1 MKKVILAFVASL
13 FVGQAYAVDFGIAV
27 MDSNHSKALPGFTV
41 SEKWGKVG
49 AQFGLDV
56 NRVGA
61 DWNRYSVTGSYDLFK
76 LGRANFNA
84 RAGVAYIDNQYGRDG
99 YSSVVGVG
107 VSVPVTKTVSWTA
120 DWAHQRAQASISQ
133 HTGNEVRTGLK
144 FSF

>member
-1 MKKVILAFVASL
+1 MKKLFFVVAAML
-13 FVGQAYAVDFGIAV
+13 FAVSAQALDVGVAV

-49 AQFGLDV
+49 GQIGLDM
-56 NRVGA
+56 NRAGA
-61 DWNRYSVTGSYDLFK
+61 DWNRYSLTGSYDLFK

-99 YSSVVGVG
+99 YASLIGAG
-107 VSVPVTKTVSWTA
+107 VSVPVGKNVAWTA
-120 DWAHQRAQASISQ
+120 DWAHQRAQSSISS